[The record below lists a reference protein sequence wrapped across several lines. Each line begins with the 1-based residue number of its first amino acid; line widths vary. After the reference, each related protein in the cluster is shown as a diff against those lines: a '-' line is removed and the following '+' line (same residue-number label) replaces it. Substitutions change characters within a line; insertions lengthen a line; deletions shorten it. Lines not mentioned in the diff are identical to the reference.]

1 MYRVRRAANIPIPPE
16 ANLETNMNDLFF
28 LVALVTMLQ
37 GGQEVGKATGFFY
50 SKDNT
55 TYFVTNRHVVI
66 NEEEGLKADALKLR
80 LHAHAKDLTKNVDRI
95 IPLYQ
100 GDRPRWHV
108 HKDYS
113 KVPIDIAVIE
123 VEPKLLSGTSRTFLN
138 NKSLYSKD
146 RTAFIPGED
155 IVVIGFP
162 RGLSDTTHNLALM
175 RNALISS
182 AYGINFRGQPVF
194 LIDGNL
200 HKGMSGSPVMTKPR
214 TLIPSRTG
222 FTIAHEPV
230 TAFLGV
236 FSATL
241 SAVIPVKQKKEAAE
255 KKNERLKNE
264 EMATQEEALGLGIVW
279 YGDLIEEIIENIRR

>member
-1 MYRVRRAANIPIPPE
+1 MH
-16 ANLETNMNDLFF
+16 DLFL

-37 GGQEVGKATGFFY
+37 GGKEVGTATGFFY

-55 TYFVTNRHVVI
+55 AYFVTNRHVVI
-66 NEEEGLKADALKLR
+66 NEEEGHKADALRLR
-80 LHAHAKDLTKNVDRI
+80 LHAHPKDLTKNVDRI
-95 IPLYQ
+95 IPLYH

-108 HKDYS
+108 HKDYP
-113 KVPIDIAVIE
+113 KVRIDISVIE
-123 VEPKLLSGTSRTFLN
+123 VESKLLSGTSRTFLN
-138 NKSLYSKD
+138 NKSFYSKD

-182 AYGINFRGQPVF
+182 AYGINFRGQPMF

-200 HKGMSGSPVMTKPR
+200 HQGMSGSPVMTKPR

-222 FTIAHEPV
+222 FTVSNEPV

-241 SAVIPVKQKKEAAE
+241 SAVIPVKQTNKAAE
-255 KKNERLKNE
+255 KKDEPLKNQE
-264 EMATQEEALGLGIVW
+264 KMATKEEALGLGVVW
-279 YGDLIEEIIENIRR
+279 YGDLIEEIIDSIKK